1 MNDEIKDEERSEVAK
16 SGKEGSEAGAGALL
30 DQGPDSLPVL
40 D

>member
-1 MNDEIKDEERSEVAK
+1 MNDEIKDEERSEVAER
-16 SGKEGSEAGAGALL
+16 GKEGSEVGAGALL